1 MTSYCNGVH
10 ILMIPYPGAGHILP
24 LMDLTHQLLR
34 RGLTVTVM
42 VTPKNLHYL
51 NPLLSLHSSSNL
63 QTLVLPFPSHSSIP
77 HGIENMQD
85 LDISFVHD
93 FAAALSKLHDPI
105 VNWFES
111 HVSPPVAIVSDML
124 LSSWTPSL
132 ASNLGIP
139 NVCFVFTNA
148 HAVCSWWVDHL
159 NSMSDCYRKLH
170 LGCIQSWGLVFN
182 SFDEIDDEKINFIK
196 EEITKHNRLWAV
208 GPLLPI
214 ERGPSF
220 LGQDDQVIQWLDSCH
235 KVDKSVVYVGFGTQI
250 TFSKLQMEAVASALE
265 QSAVR
270 FIWVVKEPMKGV
282 GNIDDDGNVVPPGFE
297 DRVAGRGVVIK
308 GWAPQVAILGHPA
321 VGSYLSHCSWNSALE
336 GFLAEVLLLAWPM
349 QADHFR
355 NAALLV
361 DELGVAV
368 RVCEGLET
376 VPDATKL
383 ARTLSDSLDMN
394 KPERVQAMKL
404 RKIALDSIG
413 EGGSSYRALDDFVE
427 QLSYLGV
434 RKTREM

>member
-51 NPLLSLHSSSNL
+51 NPLSLYILLHL

-139 NVCFVFTNA
+139 MCVSSSPMHMRCVHGGGPSKF
-148 HAVCSWWVDHL
+148 HVD
-159 NSMSDCYRKLH
+159 SYRKLH

-196 EEITKHNRLWAV
+196 EEITKHDRLWAV

-220 LGQDDQVIQWLDSCH
+220 LGQNHQVIQWLDSCH
-235 KVDKSVVYVGFGTQI
+235 KVDKSAVYVGFGTQI
-250 TFSKLQMEAVASALE
+250 TFSKLQMDAIASALE

-336 GFLAEVLLLAWPM
+336 GILAEVLLLAWPM

-383 ARTLSDSLDMN
+383 ARALSDSLDMN
-394 KPERVQAMKL
+394 KPERVRAMKL
-404 RKIALDSIG
+404 RKTALNSIG

-427 QLSYLGV
+427 QLSSLGA